1 MQHATT
7 DNASCAMTRHY
18 QENFNAVQRLKSPT
32 ESKAAAIHIAIKM
45 NKIFIIRKVL
55 PANDLV

>member
-1 MQHATT
+1 
-7 DNASCAMTRHY
+7 MTRHY

-55 PANDLV
+55 PANDLL